1 MTLLGRHKFC
11 LTGNYEGESMSKGPN
26 ALQYYEIRIFRVLLF
41 YVARNELSGLETYI
55 ILK

>member
-1 MTLLGRHKFC
+1 
-11 LTGNYEGESMSKGPN
+11 MSKGPN

-41 YVARNELSGLETYI
+41 YVAKNELSGLETYI